1 MFNITNGTST
11 ESRIYLQ
18 LSMKSIFSYFLFK
31 FLFFCCQ
38 EVVIYLVKIISNFI
52 ISQVKTDMD
61 FEIVSREECSV
72 MGDREEMY
80 SKLEQDLI
88 SQVEN
93 IIICT
98 GSFLLTVQK

>member
-1 MFNITNGTST
+1 
-11 ESRIYLQ
+11 
-18 LSMKSIFSYFLFK
+18 
-31 FLFFCCQ
+31 
-38 EVVIYLVKIISNFI
+38 
-52 ISQVKTDMD
+52 MD

-93 IIICT
+93 IIIST